1 MPRQTSQSGLAAR
14 LGQKGRQAYDA
25 HKTEEAQYGAGSDLP
40 AGIDGGVAQLTECK
54 FGIYQTGDMKGKDF
68 FLAAGIVKS
77 PATMADGTPVRGL
90 RTQIGPE
97 PLCDTPSRSRKTVMD
112 HVEWVQNE
120 LKKLGADLADT
131 DLDDLEMIVSALKE
145 EKPHFRFR
153 TWKGSKATDG
163 PFKDVEPRVQHEW
176 RGACEYVEDESDG
189 EIVDESEPVEEA
201 AEETEEKPAKKPAAK
216 PVVKPKSKLAKP
228 KVEETAESL
237 AEAADGGDE
246 DAQVKLVKLAEVAG
260 VDAEA
265 CESWAAVVEA
275 IEAANAPE
283 VDSDEVG
290 EGDEDASPE
299 KEWKPEKGDTYLY
312 KPAGKKKPVDCE
324 VVAVFEGKRTVNLK
338 NLDDGTSYKAIDW
351 DSLEQ

>member
-1 MPRQTSQSGLAAR
+1 
-14 LGQKGRQAYDA
+14 
-25 HKTEEAQYGAGSDLP
+25 
-40 AGIDGGVAQLTECK
+40 
-54 FGIYQTGDMKGKDF
+54 
-68 FLAAGIVKS
+68 
-77 PATMADGTPVRGL
+77 
-90 RTQIGPE
+90 
-97 PLCDTPSRSRKTVMD
+97 MD
-112 HVEWVQNE
+112 HIEWVQNE

-131 DLDDLEMIVSALKE
+131 DLDDLETIVAALKD

-163 PFKDVEPRVQHEW
+163 PFKGVEPRVQHEW
-176 RGACEYVEDESDG
+176 RGACEYVEDESNEEVIDG
-189 EIVDESEPVEEA
+189 TEP
-201 AEETEEKPAKKPAAK
+201 AEEVAEEPEEKSVKKPTAKSVTKPKLKTAK
-216 PVVKPKSKLAKP
+216 PE
-228 KVEETAESL
+228 EETIESL

-246 DAQVKLVKLAEVAG
+246 DAQVKLVKLAEAAG

-265 CESWAAVVEA
+265 CESWAAVVES

-283 VDSDEVG
+283 ADSD
-290 EGDEDASPE
+290 DPE
-299 KEWKPEKGDTYLY
+299 KEWKPEKGDIYLY